1 MRFTTNLTIY
11 IANIANIY
19 KSQKERK
26 VWLGMYAHIVQE
38 IHEWQQQQHKAGVVH
53 VLLEAVS
60 FFNFYLQVWEY
71 DYYYLF

>member
-1 MRFTTNLTIY
+1 MVKFFIILYKFYEIYNKCHY

-38 IHEWQQQQHKAGVVH
+38 IHEWQQQQHKAGV
-53 VLLEAVS
+53 ESAVS
-60 FFNFYLQVWEY
+60 FFIE
-71 DYYYLF
+71 